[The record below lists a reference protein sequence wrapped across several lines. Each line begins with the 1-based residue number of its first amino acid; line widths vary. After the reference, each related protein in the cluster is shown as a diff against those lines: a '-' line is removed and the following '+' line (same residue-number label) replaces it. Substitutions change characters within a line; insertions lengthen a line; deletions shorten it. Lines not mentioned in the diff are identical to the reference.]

1 MVIRKENIIMKKYY
15 ILISLFTFL
24 LMGCEEDN
32 LHKPYGPDDGIAPG
46 KVEVLSYTATA
57 GGGIINF
64 RSPDNEDLM
73 YIVAKYK
80 LASGKEME
88 SRVSAYS
95 SSLKVEGFGDTE
107 EKQITF
113 YAVDRKEN
121 IGEPI
126 TYNIIP
132 LTPSYIE
139 AYNTLETNETF
150 GGIALSMQNPS
161 ASDLAIE

>member
-1 MVIRKENIIMKKYY
+1 M
-15 ILISLFTFL
+15 FL
-24 LMGCEEDN
+24 
-32 LHKPYGPDDGIAPG
+32 HIP
-46 KVEVLSYTATA
+46 
-57 GGGIINF
+57 
-64 RSPDNEDLM
+64 
-73 YIVAKYK
+73 
-80 LASGKEME
+80 
-88 SRVSAYS
+88 

-150 GGIALSMQNPS
+150 GGIAISMQNPS
-161 ASDLAIE
+161 ASDLAIEVITPDSLNQWTTVQTNYTAAKNINITARGYKPEERKIWSNCQRQMGQCNRYRIHYSNTMGRV

>member
-57 GGGIINF
+57 GGAIINF

-73 YIVAKYK
+73 PNTNWHPVKK
-80 LASGKEME
+80 W
-88 SRVSAYS
+88 R
-95 SSLKVEGFGDTE
+95 
-107 EKQITF
+107 
-113 YAVDRKEN
+113 AVFLH
-121 IGEPI
+121 
-126 TYNIIP
+126 IP
-132 LTPSYIE
+132 
-139 AYNTLETNETF
+139 AV
-150 GGIALSMQNPS
+150 
-161 ASDLAIE
+161 

>member
-1 MVIRKENIIMKKYY
+1 
-15 ILISLFTFL
+15 
-24 LMGCEEDN
+24 
-32 LHKPYGPDDGIAPG
+32 
-46 KVEVLSYTATA
+46 
-57 GGGIINF
+57 
-64 RSPDNEDLM
+64 M

-139 AYNTLETNETF
+139 AYNTLETNRNF
-150 GGIALSMQNPS
+150 WRYCYIHANPS
-161 ASDLAIE
+161 ASDLAIEVITPDSLNQWTTVQTNYTAAKNINITARGYKLGREKIWSNCQRQMGQCNRYRIHYSNTMGRV

>member
-46 KVEVLSYTATA
+46 KVEVLSYTPTA
-57 GGGIINF
+57 GGAIINF

-95 SSLKVEGFGDTE
+95 SSL
-107 EKQITF
+107 
-113 YAVDRKEN
+113 R
-121 IGEPI
+121 
-126 TYNIIP
+126 
-132 LTPSYIE
+132 
-139 AYNTLETNETF
+139 
-150 GGIALSMQNPS
+150 
-161 ASDLAIE
+161 